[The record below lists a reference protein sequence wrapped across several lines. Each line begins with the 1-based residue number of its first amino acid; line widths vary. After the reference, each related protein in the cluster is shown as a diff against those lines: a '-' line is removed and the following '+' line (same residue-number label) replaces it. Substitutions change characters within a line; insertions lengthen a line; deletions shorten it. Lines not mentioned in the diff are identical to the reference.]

1 MADRM
6 RRVNEAVREVVS
18 VRIAEG
24 LRDPRIG
31 FVTVTSV
38 DTSPDLRQARVYVS
52 VLGSAEE
59 RDATMAGLESAHG
72 VLQQA
77 VARELRL
84 KHTPTLQFVFD
95 ESIDRGMRITELLD
109 DSE

>member
-1 MADRM
+1 M

-38 DTSPDLRQARVYVS
+38 DTSHDLRHARVYVS
-52 VLGSAEE
+52 VLGSPEE
-59 RDATMAGLESAHG
+59 REATMAGLESAHG
-72 VLQQA
+72 VLQQS

-95 ESIDRGMRITELLD
+95 ESIDRGMRISELLD
-109 DSE
+109 NEK